1 MDESPLWQSADEPL
15 PSSRC
20 LDGVKTQTQIPAP
33 SKFGPLPDAQPNS
46 DSPPRILAAI
56 RPDERLD
63 GAELLL
69 RAAHRLAGALKA
81 KWTVV
86 SVETSRSRWLSA
98 SQQDSRTNVFR
109 LAESLGAETA
119 SIQATSPPEALL
131 EYAKLRGAR
140 TLVVGV
146 PCRRSARPP
155 FRPSI
160 VEAFIRGGSDV
171 DVVMVARPGIDMAA
185 GSATGLASGSRTR
198 LKRLCPYA
206 AALGLT
212 ALCSTIT
219 VPMLDH
225 FDLVDIS
232 MVYMLGATFAALF
245 LGLGPAVCGSLANIA
260 AFDYFIVPPRR
271 SFFVTEPRYFVTF
284 GVMLGVSIVIAKL
297 VSAVRVQTTAA
308 AARER
313 RTAALY
319 SISRQLAVTRD
330 AETMAAIAERHIAAV
345 WQSSAVVRIRD
356 NGRLNSRQS
365 GGGIAPDTKVCEW
378 VIEHRQRAGLG
389 AEYFGADSSIYLPLI
404 GSEDVRGVL
413 IVNPSDPRRML
424 VPEQSRLLEA
434 LAGQLALAL
443 ERVRLAEAAQSAHLA
458 AERATLRNTLLASI
472 SHDLRTPLSA
482 IAGAGS
488 MMAHDS
494 FALDEHRRTTLGRL
508 IEEKARDMTELLT
521 NVLELM
527 RLESGAIGIKREW
540 HALEDLIG
548 LTLRKYEGKLGRR
561 RTIVDIPD
569 DFPMMFVEGGLIVQM
584 LSNLID
590 NCTKYTPPE
599 TEIVIAA
606 GLVNG
611 QMVITVEDSGPGLSV
626 IDPDRLFE
634 KFERGN
640 SEGNVAGVG
649 LGLAICR
656 AVSRLHSGDIRATPA
671 ESGGA
676 CFVITLPVM
685 TEPQQPTQNADERRT
700 AHRSTVESSRIEGN
714 F

>member
-1 MDESPLWQSADEPL
+1 LAIDRQNV
-15 PSSRC
+15 PS
-20 LDGVKTQTQIPAP
+20 DPAP
-33 SKFGPLPDAQPNS
+33 EPGADADVHAGADQSRIPPGAPPNS

-56 RPDERLD
+56 YPDERID

-69 RAAHRLAGALKA
+69 KAAHRLATALNA

-86 SVETSRSRWLSA
+86 SVETPRTRRLSA
-98 SQQDSRTNVFR
+98 SQDLRTNVFR
-109 LAESLGAETA
+109 LAESMGAETA
-119 SIQATSPPEALL
+119 NIQAASPPEALL

-140 TLVVGV
+140 TLLVGA
-146 PCRRSARPP
+146 PRRRTARPL
-155 FRPSI
+155 FQLSTA
-160 VEAFIRGGSDV
+160 ETFIRGGADI
-171 DVVMVARPGIDMAA
+171 DVVVVARPGIDMTAGAA
-185 GSATGLASGSRTR
+185 AGLASASRTWS
-198 LKRLCPYA
+198 KRLGPYA

-212 ALCSTIT
+212 ALCTAVT

-232 MVYMLGATFAALF
+232 MVYMLGATTAALF
-245 LGLGPAVCGSLANIA
+245 LGLGPAVCASLANIA

-297 VSAVRVQTTAA
+297 VSAVRMQTTAA

-319 SISRQLAVTRD
+319 SISRELAVTRD

-345 WQSSAVVRIRD
+345 WQSSAVVRVRD
-356 NGRLNSRQS
+356 NGRLSLRQS
-365 GGGIAPDTKVCEW
+365 DGGIAPDPKVCEW
-378 VIEHRQRAGLG
+378 VVEHRQRAGLG
-389 AEYFGADSSIYLPLI
+389 AEHFGADSSIYLPLI

-424 VPEQSRLLEA
+424 IPEQTQLLEA

-443 ERVRLAEAAQSAHLA
+443 ERVRLAEVAQTAHLA

-494 FALDEHRRTTLGRL
+494 FALDGHRRTTLGRL
-508 IEEKARDMTELLT
+508 IEDKAREMTELLT

-527 RLESGAIGIKREW
+527 RLESGAIEVRREW
-540 HALEDLIG
+540 HVLEELIG
-548 LTLRKYEGKLGRR
+548 LTLRKNEIKLGRR
-561 RTIVDIPD
+561 HTIVDMPGD
-569 DFPMMFVEGGLIVQM
+569 LPMMFVEGGLIVQM
-584 LSNLID
+584 LSNLIE

-599 TEIVIAA
+599 TEIVITAS
-606 GLVNG
+606 LVEG
-611 QMVITVEDSGPGLSV
+611 QMVITVEDNGPGLSV
-626 IDPDRLFE
+626 INPDQLFE
-634 KFERGN
+634 KFERGKN
-640 SEGNVAGVG
+640 EGNVAGVG

-656 AVSRLHSGDIRATPA
+656 AVARLHGGDIRAMPA

-676 CFVITLPVM
+676 RFAITLPVV
-685 TEPQQPTQNADERRT
+685 TDPQPPTQNE
-700 AHRSTVESSRIEGN
+700 E
-714 F
+714 